1 MPRNMRAASVAGL
14 SFGSAAIVLL
24 LFTYTRALHPAQPI
38 NDGKYFVEAVAI
50 CFECH
55 SERDYANAGWPI
67 PAGKAG
73 DGRILWGEGTKDQL
87 VAPNITPDKETGIG
101 TWSDVEIIRAIR
113 DGVAPDGHRLSPEM
127 PYMYFRSL
135 SDGNLKSIV
144 SYLRSI
150 PPVFHQLPK
159 NSPRVEQEPARAILM
174 DSLSLSRSD
183 AKVLRGEFL
192 VRIAGCETCHTPI
205 RSGTFIK
212 GLEFGGGT
220 VFRHGKEMAASSNL
234 TSHESG
240 ISYYDEHQFIEAMRT
255 GKVGARRLMSAMPWL
270 FYRNMATEDLKSI
283 FAYLRAVPPVHHKVD
298 NTEPPT
304 PCRLCGN
311 QHGLGNRN

>member
-1 MPRNMRAASVAGL
+1 MPRHIRAASIVGL
-14 SFGSAAIVLL
+14 SLASSAVVLI
-24 LFTYTRALHPAQPI
+24 LFAYTRAVHPAQPI
-38 NDGKYFVEAVAI
+38 DEGKYLVEAVAI

-55 SERDYANAGWPI
+55 SERDFTSPGWPI

-101 TWSDVEIIRAIR
+101 TWTDVQIIRAIR

-127 PYMYFRSL
+127 PYMYFRSF
-135 SDGNLKSIV
+135 SDRDLKSMV

-150 PPVFHQLPK
+150 PPVFHRLPK
-159 NSPRVEQEPARAILM
+159 NSPHAGQEPARAILM
-174 DSLSLSRSD
+174 DSLNLSRSD
-183 AKVLRGEFL
+183 GKVLRGKFL

-205 RSGTFIK
+205 QAGTFIK

-220 VFRHGKEMAASSNL
+220 VFRHGKDMAASSNL
-234 TSHESG
+234 TPDESG
-240 ISYYDEHQFIEAMRT
+240 ISYYDENRFIEAMRT
-255 GKVGARRLMSAMPWL
+255 GKVGARWLMSAMPWL
-270 FYRNMATEDLKSI
+270 FYRNMSTDDLKSI
-283 FAYLRAVPPVHHKVD
+283 FAYLRAVPPVHHSVD

-304 PCRLCGN
+304 PCRRCGN
-311 QHGLGNRN
+311 RHGLGDRN